1 MKKGLLA
8 TFATLLCVLT
18 CALGLAACDDG
29 SQTTTTT
36 DPVAVENVT
45 LSKTTLTLD
54 VGDEETLTATVTPD
68 KRRSRQRSRPTA
80 RRTKPLRG
88 RRATQRSPR

>member
-1 MKKGLLA
+1 MNGGTVKAVAAGSA
-8 TFATLLCVLT
+8 TITAKAGEKSATCTVTVAQPL
-18 CALGLAACDDG
+18 
-29 SQTTTTT
+29 T

-68 KRRSRQRSRPTA
+68 KRAKRARPA
-80 RRTKPLRG
+80 PSPWHS
-88 RRATQRSPR
+88 RSPTP